1 MKKQKLTICLI
12 LGIIIIGSWTV
23 IKGQMDSDQRV
34 QQINSLLVDG
44 DLSEWRNLDAE
55 IILPQARYTQSN
67 PITLQTV
74 DTDEQLYIGVT
85 LQHSMTISMG
95 DKPLYLEFKS
105 SEESKKK
112 SNLLISVK
120 NENRETS
127 VTAQISLN
135 DFVLTSPDMLGVLGF
150 EVQLK
155 TDSDRSVLEVR
166 IPKEMLGVVTETNQ
180 VALNI
185 SYPQRVG
192 NYDKLVGHTYKLD
205 IGFDREREI
214 GSHSYLARVSENEE
228 GINIRLTDK
237 QLSYTQAILNIKDGD
252 YGSAQS
258 ILLEMSNNA
267 YSNSEKML
275 IESALS
281 SVLSKQGQYQ
291 KALER
296 VEHIKIVNLNSQL
309 ESWAKDKSI
318 IIKSTI
324 AQELRKEKKYKDAIR
339 LFKSI
344 KEDSKHISDQL
355 HTSVIKSLVKLY
367 GIENNMIEANR
378 LRQEFLASSSVLISK
393 FPNTNFG
400 ADVVRTGVSYGYHL
414 NKDPFLIIS
423 ELQEIV
429 ERYKG
434 SQSGIVARY
443 KLAQLWRSF
452 GNYPQVRVELNAILS
467 ESGQQGHYSHYAR
480 SVLSHLPE
488 GDILWERIKEVNSL
502 VISQDY
508 HRLAVIY
515 DQTRESEDDAFLP
528 KLVHLLHSKGV
539 FEKMFEPYL
548 IYKGI
553 N

>member
-1 MKKQKLTICLI
+1 MKKRELTIYLFLGLI
-12 LGIIIIGSWTV
+12 MLGSWTV
-23 IKGQMDSDQRV
+23 VKGQMDSARRI
-34 QQINSLLVDG
+34 QQIRSLSVDG
-44 DLSEWRNLDAE
+44 DLSEWRNLDAK
-55 IILPQARYTQSN
+55 ILLPQKSDSQFN
-67 PITLQTV
+67 PINLQIV
-74 DTDEQLYIGVT
+74 DTDAQLYIGVT
-85 LQHSMTISMG
+85 LQHPMTISIG

-105 SEESKKK
+105 SEESQKK

-120 NENRETS
+120 NESGETS

-135 DFVLTSPDMLGVLGF
+135 DFILTSPDMLGVLGF

-166 IPKEMLGVVTETNQ
+166 IPKEMLDVLTEVNQ
-180 VALNI
+180 VVLNI
-185 SYPQRVG
+185 AYPQQMDS
-192 NYDKLVGHTYKLD
+192 YDKIVGQAYTLD
-205 IGFDREREI
+205 IEFDQESEI
-214 GSHSYLARVSENEE
+214 GLHPYLAEVNQTED
-228 GINIRLTDK
+228 GIKIRLTDK
-237 QLSYTQAILNIKDGD
+237 QFGYIQVIRSIKDED
-252 YGSAQS
+252 YDSAQNVL
-258 ILLEMSNNA
+258 IEMSNNT
-267 YSNSEKML
+267 YSDPEKIW
-275 IESALS
+275 IENALA
-281 SVLSKQGQYQ
+281 SVLVKQGKHQ

-296 VEHIKIVNLNSQL
+296 IEHIKIGTLNSQV

-324 AQELRKEKKYKDAIR
+324 AQELTKERKYKDAIS
-339 LFKSI
+339 LFASI
-344 KEDSKHISDQL
+344 KKDSRNISERM
-355 HTSVIKSLVKLY
+355 HTSITKSLVKLH
-367 GIENNMIEANR
+367 GMDDNMMEADR
-378 LRQEFLASSSVLISK
+378 LRQEFLAESSMLVSK

-400 ADVVRTGVSYGYHL
+400 ADVVRTSVSYGYHL

-434 SQSGIVARY
+434 SQSGITARY

-452 GNYPQVRVELNAILS
+452 GNYPQVRAELNAILS
-467 ESGQQGHYSHYAR
+467 ESGQQGRYSHYAR
-480 SVLSHLPE
+480 SVLSDLPE

-502 VISQDY
+502 IISQDY

-515 DQTRESEDDAFLP
+515 DQTRESEVDTFLP

-539 FEKMFEPYL
+539 FEKMFESYL

>member
-1 MKKQKLTICLI
+1 MKKRELTIYLFLGLI
-12 LGIIIIGSWTV
+12 MIGSWTV
-23 IKGQMDSDQRV
+23 VKGQMESARRI
-34 QQINSLLVDG
+34 QQISSLSVDG
-44 DLSEWRNLDAE
+44 DLSEWRKLDAK
-55 IILPQARYTQSN
+55 ILLPQKSDSQFN
-67 PITLQTV
+67 PINLQTV
-74 DTDEQLYIGVT
+74 DTDAQLYIGVT
-85 LQHSMTISMG
+85 LQHSITISIG
-95 DKPLYLEFKS
+95 DKPLYVEFKS

-120 NENRETS
+120 NESGETS

-166 IPKEMLGVVTETNQ
+166 IPKEMLDVLTEANQ

-192 NYDKLVGHTYKLD
+192 NYDKLVGHTYTLD
-205 IGFDREREI
+205 IEFDQEREVV
-214 GSHSYLARVSENEE
+214 SHSYLARVIQNEE

-252 YGSAQS
+252 YDSAQNVL
-258 ILLEMSNNA
+258 IEMSNNA

-281 SVLSKQGQYQ
+281 SVLSKQGQHQ

-324 AQELRKEKKYKDAIR
+324 AQELTKERKYKDAIR
-339 LFKSI
+339 LLKSI
-344 KEDSKHISDQL
+344 KGDSKHISDRL
-355 HTSVIKSLVKLY
+355 HTSVIKSLIKLY
-367 GIENNMIEANR
+367 GIDNNMIEANR

-400 ADVVRTGVSYGYHL
+400 ADVVRTSVSYGYHL
-414 NKDPFLIIS
+414 NRDPFLIIS

-434 SQSGIVARY
+434 SQSGITARY

-452 GNYPQVRVELNAILS
+452 GNYPQVRAELNAILS
-467 ESGQQGHYSHYAR
+467 ESGQQGRYSHYAR
-480 SVLSHLPE
+480 SVLSDLPE

-502 VISQDY
+502 IISQEY

-515 DQTRESEDDAFLP
+515 DQTRESEDDTFLP

-539 FEKMFEPYL
+539 FEKMFESYL